1 MAEKYGPEGKEP
13 SEEMYEKIKEAFEV
27 LSDPAKR
34 DEYDAGSLGGPHQDM
49 LDMMF
54 GGQKNKKGNQSQKP
68 KMQPTKQ
75 YFEVTLEKMYCGGT
89 MSLHH

>member
-1 MAEKYGPEGKEP
+1 
-13 SEEMYEKIKEAFEV
+13 
-27 LSDPAKR
+27 
-34 DEYDAGSLGGPHQDM
+34 M

-75 YFEVTLEKMYCGGT
+75 YFEVTLEKIYCGGT